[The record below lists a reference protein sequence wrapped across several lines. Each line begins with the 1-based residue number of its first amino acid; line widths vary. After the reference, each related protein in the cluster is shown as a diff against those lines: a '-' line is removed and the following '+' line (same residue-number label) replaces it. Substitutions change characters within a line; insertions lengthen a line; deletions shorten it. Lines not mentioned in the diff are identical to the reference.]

1 MGQFTK
7 VSFHVLNTGLGFDSI
22 LSNHMI
28 LFLPKKAET
37 LQILVS
43 V

>member
-22 LSNHMI
+22 LSDWS
-28 LFLPKKAET
+28 
-37 LQILVS
+37 LVS
-43 V
+43 NLYGFSSQQLSI